1 MIIKQKNIIDPILKF
16 GLCVLVPSLMFCLY
30 LNIIWA
36 IIIMFIFMAIYFCF
50 FICVYCYTLKNK
62 NNK

>member
-1 MIIKQKNIIDPILKF
+1 MIIKQKNKIDPILKF
-16 GLCVLVPSLMFCLY
+16 GLYVLLLPLMLCLY
-30 LNIIWA
+30 LKIVWA
-36 IIIMFIFMAIYFCF
+36 IIIMFIFIAIFFCF